1 MLIAVFGPSTAL
13 AGKKIT
19 REGDAY
25 ILEDHGLIS
34 AQNVMEYDAQGH
46 LVWATDEMRASVGSL
61 GTTSQV
67 VAQLG
72 AVAKPPSAMLIATF
86 RPTTTWSGK
95 SISFEK
101 QQFILEGHGRISA
114 QAIMDYDRKG
124 HLVWANQSLMAD
136 EGSRAWFSS
145 LLAGRV
151 PAQRSLNDKLIW
163 WAALSPLWLWL
174 LIPLSA
180 VLFLGFGVGLVPFIF
195 LMVDWEDVKKAG
207 VESRWLV
214 LWALFLPPGYI
225 FVRQRRAHRSL
236 TPFFVSAV
244 LWFFPIVTSLTTV
257 WMTIWGS

>member
-1 MLIAVFGPSTAL
+1 MLIATFNEKTGWQGRA
-13 AGKKIT
+13 IT
-19 REGDAY
+19 REGDA
-25 ILEDHGLIS
+25 LL
-34 AQNVMEYDAQGH
+34 
-46 LVWATDEMRASVGSL
+46 
-61 GTTSQV
+61 
-67 VAQLG
+67 
-72 AVAKPPSAMLIATF
+72 
-86 RPTTTWSGK
+86 
-95 SISFEK
+95 
-101 QQFILEGHGRISA
+101 LEGHGPITA
-114 QAIMDYDRKG
+114 PGIMGYDRQSQ
-124 HLVWANQSLMAD
+124 LTWAGDGM
-136 EGSRAWFSS
+136 RAWVQG
-145 LLAGRV
+145 LASGTP
-151 PAQRSLNDKLIW
+151 PAPPTPQPTVAAPLTAPPLGAPPLGAPPLGAVLNDKLIW

-257 WMTIWGS
+257 WMTISGS